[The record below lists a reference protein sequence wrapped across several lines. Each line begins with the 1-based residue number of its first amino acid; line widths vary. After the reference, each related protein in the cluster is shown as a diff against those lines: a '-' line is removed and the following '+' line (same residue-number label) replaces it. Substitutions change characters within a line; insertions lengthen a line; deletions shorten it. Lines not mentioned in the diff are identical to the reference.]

1 MVNSLNEILI
11 VDDEITILT
20 LLEYNLTQAGYQVHK
35 AERGDDAFKM
45 IKENT
50 YDFIILDVMLP
61 GMDGMDV
68 CRRTRQLGIDTPI
81 IMLTAKDQE
90 YDKILGLEFGADDYM
105 TKPFSPREV
114 IARMK
119 AILRRTEARQIE
131 DESVTREMQKEATD
145 IELEELS
152 HQGENDQTVDLEN
165 ETVIRLGGIHIY
177 RDRYE
182 VEVRGEPID
191 ITPKEFELLV
201 YMALR
206 KGRVLSREQL
216 LDNIWN
222 FDYVGETRIVDVH
235 ISHLREKIEED
246 TKNPKYIITQ
256 RGFGY
261 RFEVPEE

>member
-1 MVNSLNEILI
+1 MNEILI
-11 VDDEITILT
+11 VDDERTILT
-20 LLEYNLTQAGYQVHK
+20 LLEYNLTQAGYHVHK
-35 AERGDDAFKM
+35 AERGDDAFAM

-68 CRRTRQLGIDTPI
+68 CRRARQLGVETPI

-114 IARMK
+114 IARIK
-119 AILRRTEARQIE
+119 AILRRTEARKVS
-131 DESVTREMQKEATD
+131 DEFQTRAMQKEATE

-152 HQGENDQTVDLEN
+152 HQGDVDQAIEIEN
-165 ETVIRLGGIHIY
+165 ETVIRLGDIQIY

-191 ITPKEFELLV
+191 ITPKEFELLI

-235 ISHLREKIEED
+235 ISHLREKIEKD

-261 RFEVPEE
+261 RFEVPDE